1 MLNYIQQANSMEI
14 LNRKAKF
21 DYFIYDTYECGIV
34 LKGSEM
40 KSIRDGKANLKD
52 SYAIIKNDELF
63 ILNMH
68 ISKYENSSIFNHD
81 ETRTRKLLANKK
93 EIYKM
98 RDKINIEGYT
108 LIPLKL
114 YFNRGLAKITIGVC
128 KGKKNYDKKEAI
140 KERDIDKYNKKTMKY
155 QSFLL

>member
-34 LKGSEM
+34 LKGSEI

-155 QSFLL
+155 QSFLI